1 MILKIVKYPEPILS
15 QPGEPVTEFNA
26 ELRKLVA
33 DMFETTYATQ
43 GIGLAAPQVGVSKR
57 VTVIDLS
64 MGKDP
69 KDKLVLINPEIIS
82 SEGKLY
88 EEEGCLSFPD
98 IREKV
103 VRAAKVSI
111 RAQDENG
118 KWFEMDGE
126 ELLCARVSARDR
138 PPGRHSVSVPH
149 ERAEAQPEHCARF
162 ARCRLTASGR
172 AVKLVFCGTPALRCS
187 YASRHC
193 LPLVTR
199 SRWWFRSPTG
209 QWAVRSN

>member
-1 MILKIVKYPEPILS
+1 MILTIRKYPDPILS

-26 ELRKLVA
+26 ELRKLAA
-33 DMFETTYATQ
+33 DMFETTYASQ

-57 VTVIDLS
+57 LTVIDLS
-64 MGKDP
+64 MGKNP
-69 KDKLVLINPEIIS
+69 AEKLVLINPEITF

-103 VRAAKVSI
+103 VRAAKVRI

-126 ELLCARVSARDR
+126 DLLSRCFQHEIDHLDGMLFIFRMSALKRNLNLR
-138 PPGRHSVSVPH
+138 KIRKMQ
-149 ERAEAQPEHCARF
+149 AEGE
-162 ARCRLTASGR
+162 
-172 AVKLVFCGTPALRCS
+172 
-187 YASRHC
+187 
-193 LPLVTR
+193 
-199 SRWWFRSPTG
+199 W
-209 QWAVRSN
+209 

>member
-1 MILKIVKYPEPILS
+1 MILKIVKYPEPVLS

-26 ELRKLVA
+26 ELKRLIA
-33 DMFETTYATQ
+33 DMFETTYASQ
-43 GIGLAAPQVGVSKR
+43 GVGLAAPQVGVSKR
-57 VTVIDLS
+57 LTVIDLS

-98 IREKV
+98 ISEKV

-111 RAQDENG
+111 RAQDEKG

-126 ELLCARVSARDR
+126 DLLSRCFQHEIDHLDGMLFIYRMSALKRD
-138 PPGRHSVSVPH
+138 
-149 ERAEAQPEHCARF
+149 
-162 ARCRLTASGR
+162 LTLR
-172 AVKLVFCGTPALRCS
+172 KIRKLQREGL
-187 YASRHC
+187 
-193 LPLVTR
+193 
-199 SRWWFRSPTG
+199 W
-209 QWAVRSN
+209 

>member
-1 MILKIVKYPEPILS
+1 MNLKIVKYPEPVLQ
-15 QPGEPVTEFNA
+15 QPGEPVTEFND

-33 DMFETTYATQ
+33 DMFETMYAAQ
-43 GIGLAAPQVGVSKR
+43 GIGLAAPQVAVSKR

-69 KDKLVLINPEIIS
+69 SKKLVLINPEVIFR
-82 SEGKLY
+82 EGKQY
-88 EEEGCLSFPD
+88 EEEGCLSFPE

-126 ELLCARVSARDR
+126 ELLSRAFQHEIDHLDGMLFIFRMSALKRD
-138 PPGRHSVSVPH
+138 
-149 ERAEAQPEHCARF
+149 
-162 ARCRLTASGR
+162 L
-172 AVKLVFCGTPALRCS
+172 ALRKI
-187 YASRHC
+187 RK
-193 LPLVTR
+193 LQR
-199 SRWWFRSPTG
+199 E
-209 QWAVRSN
+209 SNW